1 MSEAMAAE
9 FDTVAEWT
17 AQVALDLGASFHVPA
32 ACRGSGSPAAL
43 D

>member
-1 MSEAMAAE
+1 MSEAMDAE

-17 AQVALDLGASFHVPA
+17 AQVVEELGPEYHIPA
-32 ACRGSGSPAAL
+32 ACRGSGSPRAL